1 MDDSQYSQTKK
12 AREARKWRKQTREK
26 KRFGGV
32 LKEFIRIKY
41 DNIYE
46 EHLEFFQR
54 LDEENPDIRDLTR
67 TPMFRKWVKTIQEE
81 RQQQA
86 QASHQNQAPV
96 NQTVQQSESLPNI
109 LTSAIHEILPECIPE
124 ERQQAQ
130 ASYQDQAPVNQ
141 TVQQSESLPNILTSV
156 VQEILPE
163 GIPEQI
169 SSSLEEFLPQDNL
182 EENIEAI
189 ISELEQDQA
198 VRAILD
204 PVVDEII
211 DRYNVQVTNDDD
223 EGIELNFT
231 DEIDLQ
237 PFNYD
242 LEIGF

>member
-1 MDDSQYSQTKK
+1 MTHSIVKQRKLGR
-12 AREARKWRKQTREK
+12 RENGGNRLVKK

-46 EHLEFFQR
+46 EYLEFFQL

-86 QASHQNQAPV
+86 QASHQDQAPV

-109 LTSAIHEILPECIPE
+109 LTSVVQEILPEIIQK
-124 ERQQAQ
+124 ERQQQAQ
-130 ASYQDQAPVNQ
+130 ASHQDQAPVNQ
-141 TVQQSESLPNILTSV
+141 TVQQSESLPNTLTSV

-231 DEIDLQ
+231 DKIDLQ

-242 LEIGF
+242 LEIDF